1 MKNYSKEEYRE
12 KMKIVYGEG
21 MVKDFE
27 EFKHKNDSH
36 FPKDYS
42 EFKTRLRKYVDRIGI
57 EDTGIKEEKKSNKV
71 SNYEENKHFT
81 RFTLIS
87 IEKHYSRSKI
97 DFTKKD
103 DDKNTYKWEMEH
115 IIPRSKIEDY
125 TPDYIRC
132 LGNLTLISR
141 VLNGDEKYKQE
152 SYKKKRKII
161 RGSKWREKRFY
172 INKVFKNQW
181 NFNETLIDLRY
192 KWLKKR
198 FLNIFYEDKYR
209 KTFTLDKFEKIIGIR
224 KR

>member
-27 EFKHKNDSH
+27 EFEHKNDSH

-57 EDTGIKEEKKSNKV
+57 EDTGIKEEKKSNKI

>member
-1 MKNYSKEEYRE
+1 MKKYSEEEYRE
-12 KMKIVYGEG
+12 KMKIVYGKG
-21 MVKDFE
+21 VVNDFE
-27 EFKHKNDSH
+27 EFEQRNDSH
-36 FPKDYS
+36 FPKDYR
-42 EFKTRLRKYVDRIGI
+42 EFKTRLRRYVDRIGS
-57 EDTGIKEEKKSNKV
+57 EDTGINEEKKSNKV
-71 SNYEENKHFT
+71 SNYEDNMPLT
-81 RFTLIS
+81 RFILIS

-103 DDKNTYKWEMEH
+103 KDKGANKWEMEH

-161 RGSKWREKRFY
+161 RDSKWREKRFY

-198 FLNIFYEDKYR
+198 FLNIFYEDKSR

>member
-27 EFKHKNDSH
+27 EFEHKNDSH